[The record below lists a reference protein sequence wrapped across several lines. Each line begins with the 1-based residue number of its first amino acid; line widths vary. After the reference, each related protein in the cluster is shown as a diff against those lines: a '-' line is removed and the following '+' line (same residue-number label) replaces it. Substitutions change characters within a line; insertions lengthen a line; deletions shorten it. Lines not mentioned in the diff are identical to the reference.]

1 MAIAHLTGWVKW
13 VKNDK
18 IPSDDKS
25 WLIRNGPNHNYI
37 VDAITTNNLQVNEVH
52 TTTRLNQRIST
63 IHISWW
69 RQVPVQWS
77 IEVRSM
83 WDEKWCVE
91 SIWHSYWFDLP

>member
-13 VKNDK
+13 AKNDK

-25 WLIRNGPNHNYI
+25 WLIRNGLNHNYI
-37 VDAITTNNLQVNEVH
+37 VDAIITNNQQVNEVH
-52 TTTRLNQRIST
+52 TTTRLNQRISA

-69 RQVPVQWS
+69 RQVPAQWS

-83 WDEKWCVE
+83 CGEKWGVE
-91 SIWHSYWFDLP
+91 SIWNSYWFDSP